1 MKKIS
6 KHIEYNIPID
16 LLIPPWF
23 LVANNTYFLGLPDSN
38 ILAQSLRCFLRLKLL
53 QDGQKWSYGAPI
65 NGLIN
70 RFH

>member
-38 ILAQSLRCFLRLKLL
+38 ILAQSLRCF
-53 QDGQKWSYGAPI
+53 SYKMGR
-65 NGLIN
+65 NGVMGPL
-70 RFH
+70 